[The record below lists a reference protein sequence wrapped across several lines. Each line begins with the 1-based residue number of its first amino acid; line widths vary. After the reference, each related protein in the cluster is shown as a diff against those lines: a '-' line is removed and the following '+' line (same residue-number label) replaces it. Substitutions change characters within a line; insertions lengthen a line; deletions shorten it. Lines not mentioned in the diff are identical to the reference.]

1 MIKFAK
7 KICLAQYMCRYIKHK
22 ILFRMERNDQDR
34 YTRTDETA
42 WIGNML
48 HLRLDLDPSA
58 LTKL

>member
-1 MIKFAK
+1 MIKFDK
-7 KICLAQYMCRYIKHK
+7 KMCLAQYMCMYIKPK
-22 ILFRMERNDQDR
+22 ILFRIERTNQDR
-34 YTRTDETA
+34 YAHTDETA